1 MKEVFNLYLNSKH
14 SLEGASVST
23 ESLTFDLGSAH
34 QNMPL
39 LSQYA
44 DLAYCYVKLSY
55 MAIGHNAN
63 NLSSFSTMIIEMNS
77 PQPCGMR
84 TKGSGSGLISSN
96 IIGLMPLATGN
107 NHFFIN
113 RDDYENEYV
122 KVANIFKGLVNIQ
135 LKNENEELLNLF
147 ASNNYEMLLRVYFD
161 ETC

>member
-1 MKEVFNLYLNSKH
+1 MKEVFNLYLNSKQ
-14 SLEGASVST
+14 SIEGASVST

-44 DLAYCYVKLSY
+44 NLSYCYVKLSY

-63 NLSSFSTMIIEMNS
+63 NLSSFSTMLVEMNS
-77 PQPCGMR
+77 PQPCGAR
-84 TKGSGSGLISSN
+84 TNTAGGGLVSSN

-107 NHFFIN
+107 THFFVN
-113 RDDYENEYV
+113 RDDYENEFV

-135 LKNENEELLNLF
+135 LKDEEGQLLSLF

-161 ETC
+161 DTC

>member
-1 MKEVFNLYLNSKH
+1 MKEVFNLYLNSKQ

-39 LSQYA
+39 LNQYA

-63 NLSSFSTMIIEMNS
+63 NLSSFSTMLVEMNS
-77 PQPCGMR
+77 PQPCGAT
-84 TKGSGSGLISSN
+84 TKTAGGGLVSSN

-107 NHFFIN
+107 THFFSN
-113 RDDYENEYV
+113 RDTYENEFV
-122 KVANIFKGLVNIQ
+122 KVANIFKGVVNIQ
-135 LKNENEELLNLF
+135 LKNEEGTLLSLF
-147 ASNNYEMLLRVYFD
+147 SSNNYEMLLRVYFD
-161 ETC
+161 DTC

>member
-1 MKEVFNLYLNSKH
+1 MKEVFNLYLNSKQ

-44 DLAYCYVKLSY
+44 NLSYCYVKLSY

-63 NLSSFSTMIIEMNS
+63 NLSSFSTMLVEMNS
-77 PQPCGMR
+77 PQPCGAR
-84 TKGSGSGLISSN
+84 TNTAGGGLVSSN

-107 NHFFIN
+107 THFFVN
-113 RDDYENEYV
+113 RDDYENEFV

-135 LKNENEELLNLF
+135 LKDEEGQLLTLF

-161 ETC
+161 DTC

>member
-1 MKEVFNLYLNSKH
+1 MKEVFNLYLNSKQ

-23 ESLTFDLGSAH
+23 SSLTFDLGSAH

-39 LSQYA
+39 LNQYA

-63 NLSSFSTMIIEMNS
+63 NLSSFSTMLVEMNS
-77 PQPCGMR
+77 PQPCGAR
-84 TKGSGSGLISSN
+84 TNTAGSGLVSSN

-107 NHFFIN
+107 THFFVN
-113 RDDYENEYV
+113 RDDYENEFV

-135 LKNENEELLNLF
+135 LKDEEGQLLSLF

-161 ETC
+161 DTC

>member
-1 MKEVFNLYLNSKH
+1 MKEVFNLYLNSKQ

-44 DLAYCYVKLSY
+44 NLSYCYVKLSY

-63 NLSSFSTMIIEMNS
+63 NLSSFSTMLVEMNS
-77 PQPCGMR
+77 PQPCGAR
-84 TKGSGSGLISSN
+84 TNTAGGGLVSSN

-107 NHFFIN
+107 THFFVN
-113 RDDYENEYV
+113 RDDYENEFV

-135 LKNENEELLNLF
+135 LKDEEGQLLSLF

-161 ETC
+161 DTC

>member
-1 MKEVFNLYLNSKH
+1 MKEVFNLYINSKH
-14 SLEGASVST
+14 SIEGASVQT
-23 ESLTFDLGSAH
+23 NSLTFDLGSAH

-63 NLSSFSTMIIEMNS
+63 NLSSFSTLLVEMNS

-84 TKGSGSGLISSN
+84 TNTSGGNLVSSN
-96 IIGLMPLATGN
+96 IIGLMPLATGSS
-107 NHFFIN
+107 HFFVN
-113 RDDYENEYV
+113 RDDYENEFV

-135 LKNENEELLNLF
+135 LKNEDGELLNLF

-161 ETC
+161 DTC

>member
-1 MKEVFNLYLNSKH
+1 MKEVFNLYLNSKQ

-44 DLAYCYVKLSY
+44 NLSYCYVKLSY

-63 NLSSFSTMIIEMNS
+63 NLSSFSTMLVEMNS
-77 PQPCGMR
+77 PQPCGAR
-84 TKGSGSGLISSN
+84 TNTAGGGLVSSN

-107 NHFFIN
+107 THFFVN
-113 RDDYENEYV
+113 RDDYENEFV

-135 LKNENEELLNLF
+135 LKDEEGQLLNLF

>member
-1 MKEVFNLYLNSKH
+1 MKEVFNLYLNSKQ

-44 DLAYCYVKLSY
+44 NLSYCYVKLSY

-63 NLSSFSTMIIEMNS
+63 NLSSFSTMLVEMNS
-77 PQPCGMR
+77 PQPCGAR
-84 TKGSGSGLISSN
+84 TNTAGGGLVSSN

-107 NHFFIN
+107 THFFVN

-135 LKNENEELLNLF
+135 LKDEEGQLLSLF

-161 ETC
+161 DTC

>member
-1 MKEVFNLYLNSKH
+1 MKEVFSLYLNSTQ
-14 SLEGASVST
+14 SIEGASVST

-39 LSQYA
+39 LNQYA

-63 NLSSFSTMIIEMNS
+63 NLSSFSTMLIEMNS
-77 PQPCGMR
+77 PQPCGAR
-84 TKGSGSGLISSN
+84 TNASGSGLVSSN
-96 IIGLMPLATGN
+96 IIGLMPLATSSA
-107 NHFFIN
+107 HFFTN
-113 RDDYENEYV
+113 RDTFENEYV

-135 LKNENEELLNLF
+135 LKKEDGTLLSLF
-147 ASNNYEMLLRVYFD
+147 SSNNYEMLLRVYFD